1 MRKVGV
7 CMFIAMMFWVGVMVF
22 SVVLNTFLCYK
33 VEKSGVKRWGA
44 TGRIFKYK

>member
-1 MRKVGV
+1 
-7 CMFIAMMFWVGVMVF
+7 MFIAMTIWIIIMVF
-22 SVVLNTFLCYK
+22 SVALNTFLCWK

>member
-1 MRKVGV
+1 ML
-7 CMFIAMMFWVGVMVF
+7 IAITIWVAIMLF

-44 TGRIFKYK
+44 AGRLFKYK

>member
-1 MRKVGV
+1 ML
-7 CMFIAMMFWVGVMVF
+7 IAITIWVAIMLF

-44 TGRIFKYK
+44 TGRLFKYK